1 MQIPHVKIKLIV
13 FLIIL
18 VTNACSSTP
27 ENTQFAFPKVKHFMV
42 PNDGQVYMQVKHDFE
57 TAIWDYMP
65 RAYNIDGWKPELNP
79 QGAFPDTFPCTTT
92 GGSRERVRLT
102 EPFQRLWFDLLKE
115 ASNNNIPEAI
125 LVERWAEITEHGRA
139 LTDFFAVQQGYRDHI
154 LQQNLSA
161 KEIGILKPSTQASP
175 HQKRQTLST
184 SPGLCIGA
192 HKAQLKN
199 WTRQAT
205 WSLTGRNLTTVQY
218 ITVSHT
224 CCSARTEHCKLK
236 KNS

>member
-1 MQIPHVKIKLIV
+1 
-13 FLIIL
+13 
-18 VTNACSSTP
+18 
-27 ENTQFAFPKVKHFMV
+27 MV

-161 KEIGILKPSTQASP
+161 KDIQQKTLVMGGNIVRVVGSDANNWYIEAINTSEPAPEAADIINKPWLMHWGTQSTVEKLDKDGYLVLDWAQLNYGSVHYGVPYMLLSPDGTLQIKKEFLKPIANGTYFSP
-175 HQKRQTLST
+175 YN
-184 SPGLCIGA
+184 P
-192 HKAQLKN
+192 
-199 WTRQAT
+199 
-205 WSLTGRNLTTVQY
+205 
-218 ITVSHT
+218 
-224 CCSARTEHCKLK
+224 
-236 KNS
+236 